1 MKKGLSGPHL
11 WLVLWR
17 AAHAVETRS
26 HTHIA
31 SLGLAASDFAA
42 LEALLHKGPLPVNE
56 IGRKV
61 LLTSGS
67 ITTAVDR
74 LEKKGMVKRE
84 SHPEDRRVRVV
95 RLTGKGKKFI
105 TAAFAAHAREL
116 ENVAAPL
123 SPTERKTLL
132 RLLKKLG
139 KHAASPPSTEIGHEQ
154 NKKSGKGRI

>member
-1 MKKGLSGPHL
+1 MNKSLSGAHV

-17 AAHAVETRS
+17 AAHAVETRA
-26 HTHIA
+26 HAHIA

-67 ITTAVDR
+67 ITTAIDR
-74 LEKKGMVKRE
+74 LEKKGMVIRKD
-84 SHPEDRRVRVV
+84 HPDDRRVRLVH
-95 RLTGKGKKFI
+95 LTARGRKFI
-105 TAAFAAHAREL
+105 SAAFAAHAREL

-123 SPTERKTLL
+123 SPPERKTLL
-132 RLLKKLG
+132 ALLRKLG
-139 KHAASPPSTEIGHEQ
+139 KHAASPPSAEIGHER
-154 NKKSGKGRI
+154 NKKSGQGRI